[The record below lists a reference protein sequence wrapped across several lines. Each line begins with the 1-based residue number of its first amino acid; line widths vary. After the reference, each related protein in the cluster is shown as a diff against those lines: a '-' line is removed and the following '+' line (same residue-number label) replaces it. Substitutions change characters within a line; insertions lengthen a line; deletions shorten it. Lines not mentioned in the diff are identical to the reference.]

1 MTPLLC
7 GLPPYCQKKKK
18 QNIHAFNNVRKC
30 IVYRNENESHEYNMT
45 SLKLS
50 LLRIQIVLAHYF

>member
-1 MTPLLC
+1 MTPSLC
-7 GLPPYCQKKKK
+7 GLSRIVKKKKK

-30 IVYRNENESHEYNMT
+30 IVYHYKNKSHEYNMT

-50 LLRIQIVLAHYF
+50 LLRIQIALAHYF